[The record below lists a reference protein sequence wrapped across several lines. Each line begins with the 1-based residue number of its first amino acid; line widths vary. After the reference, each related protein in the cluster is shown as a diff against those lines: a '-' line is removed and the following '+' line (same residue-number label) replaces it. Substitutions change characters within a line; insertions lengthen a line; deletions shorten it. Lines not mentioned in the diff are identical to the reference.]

1 MAFLVGWVLV
11 LLLLAL
17 WSAVVVAM
25 HSLLAGLL
33 AHAGSV
39 GTVAWSL
46 PDALRDMLPQ
56 AVGDW
61 LVSTVE
67 TLTPQLQALVA
78 ALPSLTGGVTV
89 LAWVVWVL
97 GALMLLILG
106 LAIHVGVALWR
117 KSARSAAPAVA
128 ASR

>member
-17 WSAVVVAM
+17 WSGLVVAI
-25 HSLLAGLL
+25 HSFLAGLL
-33 AHAGSV
+33 AHAGHV
-39 GTVAWSL
+39 GTGGWSL
-46 PDALRDMLPQ
+46 PDSLRDWLPTVV
-56 AVGDW
+56 ADW

-67 TLTPQLQALVA
+67 TLTPQLQALVGT
-78 ALPSLTGGVTV
+78 LPWLSSGVTV

-97 GALMLLILG
+97 GAVVLLILG

-117 KSARSAAPAVA
+117 KSVHSGQPLPQ
-128 ASR
+128 